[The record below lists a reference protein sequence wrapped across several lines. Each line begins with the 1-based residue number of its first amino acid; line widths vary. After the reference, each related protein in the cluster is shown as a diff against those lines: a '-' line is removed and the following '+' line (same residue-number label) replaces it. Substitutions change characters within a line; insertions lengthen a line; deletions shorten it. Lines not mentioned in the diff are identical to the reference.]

1 MEEIV
6 STDAIQD
13 EILADARKKAARML
27 EEAEEESARTIAAI
41 EGKAISVVEG
51 IMRSS
56 EARSARF
63 RMEMMARFP
72 LERTRMRV
80 VFAEKAL
87 REALRVYITALPES
101 RVADLSE
108 AMLALGA
115 PFLAGQDVELSRK
128 GLGESAVRAV
138 AGRALALA
146 ASVEFAEDDSMPAA
160 GLVARSRDGM
170 VVLRATMDLVE
181 ERLLDEDRGE
191 LARAL
196 CADLLSADVLRAEA
210 LEL

>member
-56 EARSARF
+56 EPF
-63 RMEMMARFP
+63 RALSDGNDGPIP

-101 RVADLSE
+101 RVPTYPRRCSRS
-108 AMLALGA
+108 A
-115 PFLAGQDVELSRK
+115 PFPRGARRRAIAQGT
-128 GLGESAVRAV
+128 GESAVRAV